1 MPGLKWI
8 FNPALAK
15 GEHAVKLTD
24 EVMGCLEMPLS
35 SPRGPHR
42 KTEGSLPLGFFL
54 LCEEESKRNADE
66 DTDAALTDEPE
77 TRDDELLDPL
87 AVQAL
92 PEVDQPGA
100 RGTGA
105 PGPCALA
112 LLVAAASHCAHLGPG
127 CLGCLGVPVG
137 PFGPWVPHH

>member
-1 MPGLKWI
+1 
-8 FNPALAK
+8 
-15 GEHAVKLTD
+15 
-24 EVMGCLEMPLS
+24 MPLS

-54 LCEEESKRNADE
+54 LCEEESKRDADE

-92 PEVDQPGA
+92 PEVDQGVFA
-100 RGTGA
+100 QGLAA
-105 PGPCALA
+105 PAP
-112 LLVAAASHCAHLGPG
+112 LGPAPLRPG
-127 CLGCLGVPVG
+127 LPFG
-137 PFGPWVPHH
+137 PFGLWGAPAPAL